1 MLRMVLGD
9 KFLILILFI
18 SFELPRG
25 THLNRGEFDQ
35 LMENWNINFSVSFF
49 LFYFQLSL
57 SAFSSNP
64 SNPALWIFISFSRN
78 RTEVQS
84 MYVSM
89 TS

>member
-1 MLRMVLGD
+1 MVLGD

-49 LFYFQLSL
+49 Y
-57 SAFSSNP
+57 
-64 SNPALWIFISFSRN
+64 FISNSHFQPFQVIHQIPHSGFSYLFLETAQKYR
-78 RTEVQS
+78 VC
-84 MYVSM
+84 MYQ
-89 TS
+89 